1 MHWPDGTRIPPYN
14 LLLMLALAA
23 GSWGL
28 IYVAAVGLWPHR
40 AIEPAVAVAALD
52 EPEAPPLASL
62 PEGSQVKLRRETGKR
77 LKRRTHRGPSVA
89 MRVFRR
95 ATSLN

>member
-1 MHWPDGTRIPPYN
+1 MHWPDGTRIPPCN

-28 IYVAAVGLWPHR
+28 IYVAAAGLWPHR
-40 AIEPAVAVAALD
+40 AIDPVVAVAAHA
-52 EPEAPPLASL
+52 EPQASPFANL
-62 PEGSQVKLRRETGKR
+62 PDGSQVKSRRETGKR

-89 MRVFRR
+89 MRVFRL
-95 ATSLN
+95 ATLLN

>member
-1 MHWPDGTRIPPYN
+1 MHWPDGTRIPPGN

-23 GSWGL
+23 ASWGL

-40 AIEPAVAVAALD
+40 AIDPVVAVAAHA
-52 EPEAPPLASL
+52 EPEASPLANQ
-62 PEGSQVKLRRETGKR
+62 PDGSEVKSPRETGER

-89 MRVFRR
+89 MRVFRL